1 MSAAPPDRRTARSSP
16 IPAEES
22 SPLDAD
28 EFGALMAAFGPFESR
43 PMLGVAVSGGADS
56 LALCL
61 LAAAWAR
68 ERHGT
73 AVGLTVD
80 HGLREGAAEE
90 ARRVGIWLGAR
101 GIDHHVLVW
110 RPPPQLRNIQATARV
125 ARYALL
131 SNWCRAA
138 GCLHLLTAHH
148 REDQAET
155 LLMRL
160 ARGSG
165 LDGLA
170 GIAALRESADCRLL
184 RPLLGVPRQRLAAV
198 LSAAGQPWIE
208 DPSNRDAHYTRA
220 RLRGSAALL
229 AREGLSASRLAATAR
244 HLGRARA
251 ALEDVVTKTLTRATM
266 LHPAGY
272 ALLDP
277 GALSKAA
284 PEVALRVLARL
295 AATIGGSDHA
305 PRLERLERLHGALV
319 GGLSAGRTL
328 GRCRFLPWRGSVLV
342 CRETASA
349 EPPRSALPGTLLWW
363 DGRFMVRLAPDAP
376 DGLSVGALG
385 SAGLGRRDAPRRG
398 PIVPAAARATLPAL
412 RDLVGIVSVPHLNY
426 VRPDVV
432 RGKRGDIATV
442 AFRPRRPLTAPGF
455 TVVQVGAHL
464 NLVGAA
470 MLSVSNE

>member
-1 MSAAPPDRRTARSSP
+1 MSAAPPDRQTARACP
-16 IPAEES
+16 IPSED
-22 SPLDAD
+22 PCPFDAD
-28 EFGALMAAFGPFESR
+28 EFGALMAAFAPFESR
-43 PMLGVAVSGGADS
+43 PMLAVAVSGGADS

-68 ERHGT
+68 ERHGK

-80 HGLREGAAEE
+80 HGLREAAAEE
-90 ARRVGIWLGAR
+90 AHRVGIWLSAR
-101 GIDHHVLVW
+101 GIDHHILVW
-110 RPPPQLRNIQATARV
+110 RPPAQLRNIQATARA

-131 SNWCRAA
+131 TSWCRAA

-148 REDQAET
+148 QEDQAET

-184 RPLLGVPRQRLAAV
+184 RPLIGVPRRRLAAV
-198 LSAAGQPWIE
+198 LRAAGQAWIE
-208 DPSNRDAHYTRA
+208 DPSNRDAHYTRV

-266 LHPAGY
+266 LHPAGHV
-272 ALLDP
+272 LLDP
-277 GALSKAA
+277 GPIGKAA
-284 PEVALRVLARL
+284 PEVALRAIARL
-295 AATIGGSDHA
+295 VATISGADHP

-328 GRCRFLPWRGSVLV
+328 GGCRFLPWRGSVLV

-349 EPPRSALPGTLLWW
+349 EPPRSAPPGTSLWW
-363 DGRFMVRLAPDAP
+363 DGRFMVTLAPDAP
-376 DGLSVGALG
+376 DDLTVGALG
-385 SAGLGRRDAPRRG
+385 SAALGRRELPRRG
-398 PIVPAAARATLPAL
+398 PIIPGVARATLPAF

-426 VRPDVV
+426 VRPDLAGE
-432 RGKRGDIATV
+432 RRRFATV
-442 AFRPRRPLTAPGF
+442 AFRPRWPLTAPGF
-455 TVVQVGAHL
+455 TVV
-464 NLVGAA
+464 
-470 MLSVSNE
+470 